1 MSSTTP
7 LRVLLVEDS
16 RTQAHLLKQTLDMD
30 PKPFD
35 VVRVDCLRAAL
46 ESLNDSA
53 VDLILLDLVLPD
65 SEGLD
70 TFAAVHTAYPEL
82 PIIVL
87 SGSSDETIAL
97 RAVADGAQDYLFK
110 ATVSPEVLTRS
121 IRYAMERHRTL
132 RQLRNVALFDDLTGV
147 YNRRGF
153 MFLAEQNVAAARAS
167 GTPITILY
175 LDVDH
180 LKQINDLHG
189 HLEGDRA
196 LTDVADIL
204 RGTFRA
210 ADLVGRI
217 GGDEFCVLLVDDTEP
232 PAAVN
237 RLRRAV
243 DALNAPGHRE
253 FELCC
258 SIGAT
263 SQQPVEGS
271 TLADALRRADRA
283 MYAERDAK
291 LVMSSAIRDT
301 PLSTNL

>member
-1 MSSTTP
+1 MTSTAH

-16 RTQAHLLKQTLDMD
+16 TAQAHLISQTLDMD
-30 PKPFD
+30 RTPFG
-35 VVRVDCLRAAL
+35 VVRADCLAAAL
-46 ESLNDSA
+46 ERLADSA
-53 VDLILLDLVLPD
+53 IDLILLDLVLLD
-65 SEGLD
+65 SQGLD

-97 RAVADGAQDYLFK
+97 RAVAEGAQDYLFK
-110 ATVSPEVLTRS
+110 ATASPEVLARS

-132 RQLRNVALFDDLTGV
+132 KQLRHVALFDDLTGV

-153 MFLAEQNVAAARAS
+153 MFLAEQNLAAARAG
-167 GTPITILY
+167 GTPITILF

-210 ADLVGRI
+210 ADLVGRL
-217 GGDEFCVLLVDDTEP
+217 GGDEFCAVLVDDKEP
-232 PAAVN
+232 QAAVR
-237 RLRRAV
+237 RLRRAI
-243 DALNAPGHRE
+243 DAPNAPGHRE

-263 SQQPVEGS
+263 SQQPVAGS
-271 TLADALRRADRA
+271 TIADALRRADRA
-283 MYAERDAK
+283 MYLERGAK
-291 LVMSSAIRDT
+291 QPIV
-301 PLSTNL
+301 